1 MATTATRRPM
11 MTLYSR
17 PDCPDSHRVRIVL
30 AEKSITAD
38 IIDVDIDNPPEDL
51 VDLNAYNT
59 TPTLVDRDLVIY
71 DAQIIMEYF
80 DERFP
85 HPPLMPVDPVS
96 RARTRLML
104 HRIDQDWYQL
114 LPDISSGD
122 KKKASKARQ
131 AIASDLVLLSPMLS
145 KRAYF
150 MNDEFSLLECSM
162 APILWRLAQLGIELP
177 SQAQPVKDYAERLFQ
192 RESFRQSL
200 SDIEEEFTSWA

>member
-85 HPPLMPVDPVS
+85 HPSLMPVDPGS
-96 RARTRLML
+96 RVRTRLML
-104 HRIDQDWYQL
+104 HRIDQDWYKL
-114 LPDISSGD
+114 LPDINSGD
-122 KKKASKARQ
+122 KKKAARARE
-131 AIASDLVLLSPMLS
+131 AIANDLVLLSPMLS

-162 APILWRLAQLGIELP
+162 APVLWRLAQLGIDMP
-177 SQAQPVKDYAERLFQ
+177 AQAQPVKDYAERLFQ
-192 RESFRQSL
+192 RDSFRQSL
-200 SDIEEEFTSWA
+200 SEIEEEFTSWA